1 MKIFIQMSVGGFK
14 IFDIQQF
21 LHKEDDFCYAFMSE
35 IASTH
40 NGMHNYRTHIIKD
53 DSHGIRV
60 ELMRLFSSNSISLLL
75 QNDVCEERNVRCLY
89 MANVGN
95 TKDEINRSCDVSFC
109 VMGENEEENKLVN
122 HIAYALIVTNNDEKT
137 NQIGELL
144 HTKILGDKQVLA
156 FDTTIW
162 NGLCE
167 SLYKKDCSPKDN
179 AYIDIVNENQ
189 LVVINGNLDF
199 IKVYRENEKLFNDN
213 PYIIINSKKLPL
225 GKNSD
230 NMTDMIKWE
239 KSNLRFQGRD
249 KVHGLFHEIINEL
262 KKIKL

>member
-21 LHKEDDFCYAFMSE
+21 LHKEDDYCYVMMSE
-35 IASTH
+35 ISSTH
-40 NGMHNYRTHIIKD
+40 NGMNNYRTHIIKN
-53 DSHGIRV
+53 DSHGMRV
-60 ELMRLFSSNSISLLL
+60 ELMRLFSSNSIKFLL

-89 MANVGN
+89 MANIGN

-109 VMGENEEENKLVN
+109 VMGENEEEYKLVN
-122 HIAYALIVTNNDEKT
+122 HIAYALIATKNDENT
-137 NQIGELL
+137 CQFGELL

-156 FDTTIW
+156 FDTSIW
-162 NGLCE
+162 NRLCK
-167 SLYKKDCSPKDN
+167 SLYKEKDSAKDN

-189 LVVINGNLDF
+189 LVVLNGNLDF

-213 PYIIINSKKLPL
+213 PYIIINSMKLPL

-262 KKIKL
+262 KNIKL